1 MTQLTRLLLFL
12 LPCFFSGCMSRVVS
26 PEPPKAY
33 STDYWGTVSAL
44 RNGKALQNPRIW
56 AATRTPC
63 NEHAFD
69 IFITEFN
76 DRGEELVTFTLA
88 NIPQKACTLNQF
100 RADYKNLF
108 CKTDTLGSA
117 LTAKVQAGFEGTYK
131 PSPWGNQLVIATFD
145 SLKKEITG
153 TFTLR
158 LGIDLKQ
165 SALAPDSIKIQQG
178 AFHTKLKGPGGKYE

>member
-1 MTQLTRLLLFL
+1 MSLLIRLLLSL
-12 LPCFFSGCMSRVVS
+12 LPYCFYGCLSRVVS
-26 PEPPKAY
+26 PEPPNPY
-33 STDYWGTVSAL
+33 SADYWGTISAL

-69 IFITEFN
+69 IFIAEFN

-131 PSPWGNQLVIATFD
+131 PSPRGNQLVIATFD
-145 SLKKEITG
+145 SVRREITG

-158 LGIDLKQ
+158 LGIDQKQ
-165 SALAPDSIKIQQG
+165 SASAPDSIKIQQG
-178 AFHTKLKGPGGKYE
+178 TFHTKLKGPGGKYE